1 MLTES
6 PPRWP
11 NYLPLIHLFSNI
23 LSRGHKSCNN
33 HPFWIKTAL
42 QIKSC
47 QNRIFY
53 FFLSSCHG
61 YVWKFYQLFLVS
73 TFSMTN
79 WDTMVQ
85 ILGHDS
91 HNKYSFQATDQVR
104 NFMLTLL
111 RGIQNYISCQIWFFW
126 GESLRNPF
134 IMQFVKRNTSRDQ
147 FLFKLDF
154 YVYTITVKKLSFAAL
169 CSFLQIKSEASTFF
183 ILCSISP

>member
-1 MLTES
+1 MVKKSCIFCLNLIDISLLLTES

-53 FFLSSCHG
+53 FFLSTCHG

-73 TFSMTN
+73 TFSITN
-79 WDTMVQ
+79 WDTLVQ

-91 HNKYSFQATDQVR
+91 HNKYSFEATYEVR
-104 NFMLTLL
+104 NFMFTLL
-111 RGIQNYISCQIWFFW
+111 YSALFLSFMFNVYGLTFLSFTLLWSWIVENYYFLME
-126 GESLRNPF
+126 GRRETKVEKTHKKERTTE
-134 IMQFVKRNTSRDQ
+134 MKYKKRN
-147 FLFKLDF
+147 
-154 YVYTITVKKLSFAAL
+154 
-169 CSFLQIKSEASTFF
+169 
-183 ILCSISP
+183 

>member
-1 MLTES
+1 MGEKTFISHLNLIDISLLLTES

-42 QIKSC
+42 QIISC
-47 QNRIFY
+47 QNRIFC
-53 FFLSSCHG
+53 FFLNTCHG

-111 RGIQNYISCQIWFFW
+111 IS
-126 GESLRNPF
+126 ST
-134 IMQFVKRNTSRDQ
+134 MHV
-147 FLFKLDF
+147 
-154 YVYTITVKKLSFAAL
+154 LSN
-169 CSFLQIKSEASTFF
+169 S
-183 ILCSISP
+183 